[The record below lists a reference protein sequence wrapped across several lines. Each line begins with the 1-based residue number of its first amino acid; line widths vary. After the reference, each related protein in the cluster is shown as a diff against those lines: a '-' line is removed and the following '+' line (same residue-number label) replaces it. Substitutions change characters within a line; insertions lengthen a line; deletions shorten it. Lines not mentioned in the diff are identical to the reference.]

1 MMNVYDFDDTIYN
14 GDSSFDFVLFCFN
27 KNKKLFKYIPHI
39 ILGFILYIF
48 KIIKKTRMK
57 EYFFSFL
64 ESIDGKRYVEE
75 FWKTHEKNIKKFYL
89 DNKKMNDLII
99 SASPAFLLEPICEK
113 LGIKNLIASE
123 VDINSG
129 KFLSENCKGSRKVDL
144 FYEKY
149 PNKKIREFYSDS
161 LSDTPLANISRNAYL
176 VDNENI
182 KDWPVDTK
190 SKKNYITNFF
200 LLISACCFLLFNS
213 FNNGYNTRYFIYTL
227 FTAIIYFII
236 FIVKGKKDIFSIFTN
251 SSITIKILSL
261 ISTYGVLFY
270 VCSFYTTNFK
280 FFIDTKLFITISSI
294 VLFLLSIPICLI
306 IISWIYSF
314 TFKLITKAYK
324 SINTYEKIIIFLVLL
339 FFIIFALYS
348 FYRVPSLYSDPK
360 ELGEY
365 DLIYTSD
372 TVNLLKNNCWLNIIG
387 LENDIRQPLFA
398 LYSIPFVAP
407 FIALFGLLSFL
418 GIGVIPFII
427 EVSQIILLVITGYL
441 LSLIISDDFKKRILF
456 FLLFNSLYSTL
467 LFSFMLEQYIVAVFY
482 LVLLL
487 YAYYINSKTDDLYVA
502 SCGTLS
508 TSAILFPLLFNPNDR
523 FYNKIKK
530 IIKAVLYGIAVF
542 ILLNRVDLV
551 VNLFANVSKL
561 LSFNGNSIW
570 FFNRVKQ
577 YTYFIR
583 SIFIVP
589 DASLINGKWV
599 LSDVLVVNIIGIGL
613 FLLSALGYYFNRNKK
628 IAKISM
634 YFVLF
639 SLLLLCLVGWGTAEN
654 GLILYTL
661 YFGWAFLILLYLLF
675 EYLFNKIKLSK
686 AFYSFILIVIICL
699 FSYNFYYILD
709 MISQL
714 FNYFN

>member
-14 GDSSFDFVLFCFN
+14 GDSSLDFVLFCLK

-48 KIIKKTRMK
+48 KIIKKTKMK

-64 ESIDGKRYVEE
+64 ESIDGKVYVEE
-75 FWKTHEKNIKKFYL
+75 FWKTHKKNIKKFYL

-99 SASPAFLLEPICEK
+99 SASPIFLLKPICEK

-123 VDINSG
+123 VDIKTG

-161 LSDTPLANISRNAYL
+161 LSDTPLANIARNAYL

-182 KDWPVDTK
+182 KDWPLNNK
-190 SKKNYITNFF
+190 SKKNYITNF
-200 LLISACCFLLFNS
+200 LLFISACSFLLFNS
-213 FNNGYNTRYFIYTL
+213 FNNGYNSKYFAYSL
-227 FTAIIYFII
+227 FTVIVYFII
-236 FIVKGKKDIFSIFTN
+236 YLIKGKKDIISIYTN
-251 SSITIKILSL
+251 SNLFIKILSL

-306 IISWIYSF
+306 IISWVYSF
-314 TFKLITKAYK
+314 TFKLISKAYK
-324 SINTYEKIIIFLVLL
+324 SINTYEKIIIFIVLL
-339 FFIIFALYS
+339 FLIIFALYS

-418 GIGVIPFII
+418 GAGVIPFTI

-487 YAYYINSKTDDLYVA
+487 YAYHNNSKTDDLYVA
-502 SCGTLS
+502 ATGTLS
-508 TSAILFPLLFNPNDR
+508 TSAIMFPLLFNPSDR
-523 FYNKIKK
+523 IYHKIRK
-530 IIKAVLYGIAVF
+530 IIKAVFYGLVVF
-542 ILLNRVDLV
+542 LLLNRIDLIV
-551 VNLFANVSKL
+551 GLFDNVSKL

-589 DASLINGKWV
+589 NASLVGGKWV
-599 LSDVLVVNIIGIGL
+599 LNDILVVNITGICL
-613 FLLSALGYYFNRNKK
+613 FLLCLLGYYFNRKNK
-628 IAKISM
+628 IAKISI

-661 YFGWAFLILLYLLF
+661 YFGWAFLILIYLLF
-675 EYLFNKIKLSK
+675 EYLFNKIHLSK

-714 FNYFN
+714 FNYFS

>member
-14 GDSSFDFVLFCFN
+14 GDSSLDFVLFCLK

-48 KIIKKTRMK
+48 KIIKKTKMK

-64 ESIDGKRYVEE
+64 ESIDGKVYVEE
-75 FWKTHEKNIKKFYL
+75 FWKTHKKNIKKFYL
-89 DNKKMNDLII
+89 DNKKSNDLII
-99 SASPAFLLEPICEK
+99 SASPIFLLKPICEK

-123 VDINSG
+123 VDIKTG

-161 LSDTPLANISRNAYL
+161 LSDTPLANIARNAYL

-182 KDWPVDTK
+182 KDWPLNNK
-190 SKKNYITNFF
+190 SKKNYITNF
-200 LLISACCFLLFNS
+200 LLFISACSFLLFNS
-213 FNNGYNTRYFIYTL
+213 FNNGYNSKYFAYSL
-227 FTAIIYFII
+227 FTVIVYFII
-236 FIVKGKKDIFSIFTN
+236 YLIKGKKDIISIYTN
-251 SSITIKILSL
+251 SNLFIKILSL

-306 IISWIYSF
+306 IISWVYSF
-314 TFKLITKAYK
+314 TFKLISKAYK
-324 SINTYEKIIIFLVLL
+324 SINTYEKIIIFIVFL
-339 FFIIFALYS
+339 FLIIFALYS
-348 FYRVPSLYSDPK
+348 FYRIPSLYSDPK

-418 GIGVIPFII
+418 GTGVIPFTI

-487 YAYYINSKTDDLYVA
+487 YAYHNNSKTDDLYVA
-502 SCGTLS
+502 ATGTLS
-508 TSAILFPLLFNPNDR
+508 TSAIMFPLLFNPSDR
-523 FYNKIKK
+523 IYHKIRK
-530 IIKAVLYGIAVF
+530 IIKAVFYGLVVF
-542 ILLNRVDLV
+542 LLLNRIDLIV
-551 VNLFANVSKL
+551 GLFDNVSKL

-589 DASLINGKWV
+589 NASLVGGKWV
-599 LSDVLVVNIIGIGL
+599 LNDILVVNITGICL
-613 FLLSALGYYFNRNKK
+613 FLLCLLGYYFNRKNK
-628 IAKISM
+628 IAKISI

-661 YFGWAFLILLYLLF
+661 YFGWAFLILIYLLF
-675 EYLFNKIKLSK
+675 EYLFNKIHLSK

-714 FNYFN
+714 FNYFS

>member
-14 GDSSFDFVLFCFN
+14 GDSSLDFVLFCLK

-48 KIIKKTRMK
+48 KIIKKTKMK

-64 ESIDGKRYVEE
+64 ESIDGEVYVEE
-75 FWKTHEKNIKKFYL
+75 FWKTHQKNIKKFYL

-99 SASPAFLLEPICEK
+99 SASPIFLLKPICEK

-123 VDINSG
+123 VDINTG

-182 KDWPVDTK
+182 KDWPLNNK
-190 SKKNYITNFF
+190 NKKNYITNF
-200 LLISACCFLLFNS
+200 LLFISACSFLLFNS
-213 FNNGYNTRYFIYTL
+213 FNNGYNSKYFAYSL
-227 FTAIIYFII
+227 FTVIVYFII
-236 FIVKGKKDIFSIFTN
+236 YLIKGKKDIISIYTN
-251 SSITIKILSL
+251 SNLFIKLLSL

-306 IISWIYSF
+306 IISWVYFF
-314 TFKLITKAYK
+314 TFKLISKAYK
-324 SINTYEKIIIFLVLL
+324 SINTYEKIIIIIVLL
-339 FFIIFALYS
+339 FLIIFALYS

-418 GIGVIPFII
+418 GAGVIPFTI

-487 YAYYINSKTDDLYVA
+487 YAYHNNSKTDDLYVA
-502 SCGTLS
+502 ATGTLS
-508 TSAILFPLLFNPNDR
+508 TSAIMFPLLFNPNDR
-523 FYNKIKK
+523 IYHKIRK
-530 IIKAVLYGIAVF
+530 IIKAVFYGLVVF
-542 ILLNRVDLV
+542 LLLNRIDLIV
-551 VNLFANVSKL
+551 GLFDNVSKL

-570 FFNRVKQ
+570 LFNRVKQ

-589 DASLINGKWV
+589 NASLVGGKWV
-599 LSDVLVVNIIGIGL
+599 LNDILVVNITGICL
-613 FLLSALGYYFNRNKK
+613 FLLCLLGYYFNRKNK
-628 IAKISM
+628 IAKISI

-661 YFGWAFLILLYLLF
+661 YFGWAFLILIYLLF
-675 EYLFNKIKLSK
+675 EFLFNKIHLSK

-714 FNYFN
+714 FNYFS